1 MDDGGG
7 IEIGDG
13 GQCWGQCWTC
23 EAEGNC
29 HDIPCD
35 EPKVLIVAIYLQV
48 LICICWAVR
57 LKPQTTRPAA
67 HL

>member
-1 MDDGGG
+1 MD
-7 IEIGDG
+7 IGDG
-13 GQCWGQCWTC
+13 GRCWGQCWSCGT
-23 EAEGNC
+23 EGNC

-35 EPKVLIVAIYLQV
+35 EPKVLIVAIYIQV

-57 LKPQTTRPAA
+57 LKPQTPRPAA